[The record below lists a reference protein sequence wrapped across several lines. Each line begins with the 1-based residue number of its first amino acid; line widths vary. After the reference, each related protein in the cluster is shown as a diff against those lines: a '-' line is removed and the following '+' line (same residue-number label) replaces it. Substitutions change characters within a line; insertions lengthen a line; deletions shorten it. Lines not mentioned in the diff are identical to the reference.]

1 MLSAALMLLTA
12 SCKSSDEGI
21 TPSDQVGIT
30 AATFG
35 TLRRQNTTG
44 NSYSTFVPSSATYPI
59 FIDHI
64 KGEIYNPDSLPVR
77 TIPSKILLNLS
88 FKNNS
93 TGVLETLEKK
103 DSFARTYYA
112 TDTLDFSKP
121 RKIRV
126 TSSDRAHSKDYTIDI
141 RIHKVGVD
149 SLKWTRLSDC
159 NEIKGKKLITLK
171 ALSCDDAFYV
181 LAADTFRNPSN
192 DLCCGVQV
200 LKKDGNEWNIEYTA
214 QKEITVPFEQYK
226 IPTMAVYRGKMYLLY
241 NGELRCSDEWNA
253 STPCNLRAILGG
265 FDFYTDKGVKYFFY
279 GVNDQKKIEVATEGD
294 PMTASF
300 IPDDMEEM
308 QYVVGDSLPYNDYN
322 FIATNLLTDP
332 SMGRAIILANKQ
344 NDATN
349 IKAPNVDK
357 AVIWNKIIDD
367 VPQDWCLITPAW
379 NNHYKVLPRM
389 PYLSATS
396 YADGI
401 IATGGKPNVRKL
413 YYSNDWGTTWVTK
426 SSINI
431 PSGLQSTDQVAIGAD
446 DTYIYLIGGETGEV
460 WRGQKI
466 Y

>member
-12 SCKSSDEGI
+12 SCKSSDTGI

-35 TLRRQNTTG
+35 ALRRQNTTG
-44 NSYSTFVPSSATYPI
+44 NSYSTYTPSSQTYPI

-77 TIPSKILLNLS
+77 TIPSKILLTLS

-93 TGVLETLEKK
+93 SGVLETLEKK

-126 TSSDRAHSKDYTIDI
+126 TSSDKAHSKDYTIDI

-159 NEIKGKKLITLK
+159 NAIKGKKLITLK

-181 LAADTFRNPSN
+181 LAADTFRDASN

-200 LKKDGNEWNIEYTA
+200 LKTTDGNKWTTEYDPAT
-214 QKEITVPFEQYK
+214 KITVPFPQYK
-226 IPTMAVYRGKMYLLY
+226 RPTMAVYRGKMYLLY
-241 NGELRCSDEWNA
+241 NGELRCSDDWTI
-253 STPCNLRAILGG
+253 SKSCNLRAILGG
-265 FDFYTDKGVKYFFY
+265 FEDLFY
-279 GVNDQKKIEVATEGD
+279 GVNDQKKIEVATGGD

-300 IPDDMEEM
+300 TSDGMEEM
-308 QYVVGDSLPYNDYN
+308 PYVVGDSLPYNDYN

-332 SMGRAIILANKQ
+332 SMGRAIILANKE
-344 NDATN
+344 NDAKN

-357 AVIWNKIIDD
+357 AVIWSKIID
-367 VPQDWCLITPAW
+367 
-379 NNHYKVLPRM
+379 HYKVLPRM

-401 IATGGKPNVRKL
+401 IATGGYPNTRKL

-431 PSGLQSTDQVAIGAD
+431 PSGLQSTDQVVIGSD
-446 DTYIYLIGGETGEV
+446 YIYIYLIGGNTGEV

>member
-12 SCKSSDEGI
+12 SCKSSDTGI

-35 TLRRQNTTG
+35 ALRRQNTTG
-44 NSYSTFVPSSATYPI
+44 NSYSTYTPSSQTYPI

-93 TGVLETLEKK
+93 TGVLETMEKK

-126 TSSDRAHSKDYTIDI
+126 TSSDKAHSKDYTIDI

-171 ALSCDDAFYV
+171 ALSSDDAFYV
-181 LAADTFRNPSN
+181 LAADTFRDASN

-200 LKKDGNEWNIEYTA
+200 LKKDGNTWSTEYPQYPHAPIKT
-214 QKEITVPFEQYK
+214 KITVPFPQYK
-226 IPTMAVYRGKMYLLY
+226 RPTMAVYRNKLYLLHD
-241 NGELRCSDEWNA
+241 GMLICSDDWE
-253 STPCNLRAILGG
+253 TPKSCNLRAILGG
-265 FDFYTDKGVKYFFY
+265 FEDLFY
-279 GVNDQKKIEVATEGD
+279 GVNDQKKIEVATGGD

-332 SMGRAIILANKQ
+332 SMGRAIILANKE
-344 NDATN
+344 NDAKN

-357 AVIWNKIIDD
+357 AVIWSKIIDD
-367 VPQDWCLITPAW
+367 VPQDWCFMTPAW

-389 PYLSATS
+389 AYLSATS

-401 IATGGKPNVRKL
+401 IATGGYPNTRKL

-431 PSGLQSTDQVAIGAD
+431 PSGLQSTDQVVIGSD
-446 DTYIYLIGGETGEV
+446 YIYIYLIGGNTGEV

>member
-1 MLSAALMLLTA
+1 MLSATLMLLTA
-12 SCKSSDEGI
+12 SCSSSDNNI

-35 TLRRQNTTG
+35 TLRRQSTTG
-44 NSYSTFVPSSATYPI
+44 SSYSTYVPSSATHPI

-77 TIPSKILLNLS
+77 TIPSKILLTLS

-93 TGVLETLEKK
+93 SGVLESVEKK
-103 DSFARTYYA
+103 DSFAQTYYS

-126 TSSDRAHSKDYTIDI
+126 TSSDRAHSRDYTIDI

-149 SLKWTRLSDC
+149 SLKWTRMNVC
-159 NEIKGKKLITLK
+159 NQIKVKGKRLITLK
-171 ALSCDDAFYV
+171 ALSNDDALYV
-181 LAADTFRNPSN
+181 LAADTTMDSSDNVYCSI
-192 DLCCGVQV
+192 QV
-200 LKKDGNEWNIEYTA
+200 LKTSDGNTWTTEYTTPSKIIPYA
-214 QKEITVPFEQYK
+214 QFPNFIR
-226 IPTMAVYRGKMYLLY
+226 PTMAVYKNKIYLLY
-241 NGELRCSDEWNA
+241 DGQLRCSDNWNA
-253 STPCNLRAILGG
+253 STPCYLRAILGG
-265 FDFYTDKGVKYFFY
+265 FDNYFY
-279 GVNDQKKIEVATEGD
+279 GVNDQKKIEVAKGGD

-332 SMGRAIILANKQ
+332 SMGRAIILANKE
-344 NDATN
+344 NDAN
-349 IKAPNVDK
+349 IKAPDVDK
-357 AVIWNKIIDD
+357 AVIWSKIIDD
-367 VPQDWCLITPAW
+367 VPQDWCLMTPAW
-379 NNHYKVLPRM
+379 NNHYKVLPHM
-389 PYLSATS
+389 KYLSATS

-401 IATGGKPNVRKL
+401 IATGGYPNVRQL
-413 YYSNDWGTTWVTK
+413 YYSNDWGTTWAVK
-426 SSINI
+426 SSINV
-431 PSGLQSTDQVAIGAD
+431 PVDLQSTAQVAIASD
-446 DTYIYLIGGETGEV
+446 YIYLYLIGGDTGEV

>member
-12 SCKSSDEGI
+12 SCKSSDTGI

-35 TLRRQNTTG
+35 ALRRQNTTG
-44 NSYSTFVPSSATYPI
+44 NSYSTYTPSSLTYPI

-126 TSSDRAHSKDYTIDI
+126 TSSDKAHSKDYTIDV

-149 SLKWTRLSDC
+149 SLKWTRLNDC
-159 NEIKGKKLITLK
+159 NDIKGKKLITLK
-171 ALSCDDAFYV
+171 ALSSDDAFYV
-181 LAADTFRNPSN
+181 LAADTSRNASN

-200 LKKDGNEWNIEYTA
+200 LKTTDGNTWSTEYNPAPT
-214 QKEITVPFEQYK
+214 KITVPFAQFK
-226 IPTMAVYRGKMYLLY
+226 RPTMAVYKNKVYLLY
-241 NGELRCSDEWNA
+241 DGQLRCSDDWTINK
-253 STPCNLRAILGG
+253 PCNLRAILGG
-265 FDFYTDKGVKYFFY
+265 FEDLFY
-279 GVNDQKKIEVATEGD
+279 GVNDQKNIEVAIGGN
-294 PMTASF
+294 PMAASF
-300 IPDDMEEM
+300 APDGMEEM
-308 QYVVGDSLPYNDYN
+308 PYVVGDSLPYNDYN

-332 SMGRAIILANKQ
+332 SMGRAIILANKE
-344 NDATN
+344 NDANN

-357 AVIWNKIIDD
+357 AVIWSKIIDD
-367 VPQDWCLITPAW
+367 VPQNWCFLTPAW

-401 IATGGKPNVRKL
+401 IATGGYPNPRKL

-431 PSGLQSTDQVAIGAD
+431 PSGLQSTAQVAIGAD
-446 DTYIYLIGGETGEV
+446 FIYLYLIGGNTGEV

>member
-12 SCKSSDEGI
+12 SCKSSDTGI

-35 TLRRQNTTG
+35 ALRRQNTTG
-44 NSYSTFVPSSATYPI
+44 NSYSTYTPSSLTYPI

-126 TSSDRAHSKDYTIDI
+126 TSSDKAHSKDYTIDV

-149 SLKWTRLSDC
+149 SLKWTRLNDC
-159 NEIKGKKLITLK
+159 NDIKGKKLITLK
-171 ALSCDDAFYV
+171 ALSSDDAFYV
-181 LAADTFRNPSN
+181 LAADTSRNASN

-200 LKKDGNEWNIEYTA
+200 LKTTD
-214 QKEITVPFEQYK
+214 
-226 IPTMAVYRGKMYLLY
+226 AVYRNKMYLLY
-241 NGELRCSDEWNA
+241 NGELRCSDDWTI
-253 STPCNLRAILGG
+253 SKSCNLRAILGG
-265 FDFYTDKGVKYFFY
+265 FEDLFY
-279 GVNDQKKIEVATEGD
+279 GVNDQKNIEVAIGGD
-294 PMTASF
+294 PMAASF
-300 IPDDMEEM
+300 APDGMEEM
-308 QYVVGDSLPYNDYN
+308 PYVVGDSLPYNDYN

-357 AVIWNKIIDD
+357 AVIWSKIIDD
-367 VPQDWCLITPAW
+367 VPQNWCFLTPAW

-401 IATGGKPNVRKL
+401 IATGGYPNTRKL

-431 PSGLQSTDQVAIGAD
+431 PSGLQSTAQVAIGAD
-446 DTYIYLIGGETGEV
+446 FIYLYLIGGNTGEV

>member
-12 SCKSSDEGI
+12 SCKSSDDGI

-35 TLRRQNTTG
+35 ALRRQNTTG

-59 FIDHI
+59 FIDHV

-93 TGVLETLEKK
+93 SGVLETMEKK
-103 DSFARTYYA
+103 DSFAKTYYA

-126 TSSDRAHSKDYTIDI
+126 TSSDKAHSKDYTIDI

-149 SLKWTRLSDC
+149 SLKWTRMNDC
-159 NEIKGKKLITLK
+159 NEIKGKELITLK
-171 ALSCDDAFYV
+171 ALSSDDAFYL
-181 LAADTFRNPSN
+181 LAAYTTVVSTDIYCN
-192 DLCCGVQV
+192 VQV
-200 LKKDGNEWNIEYTA
+200 LKTTDGNTWSTEYNPAPT
-214 QKEITVPFEQYK
+214 KITVPFEQFK
-226 IPTMAVYRGKMYLLY
+226 RPTMAVYRGKMYLLY
-241 NGELRCSDEWNA
+241 EGQLRCSDDWTT

-265 FDFYTDKGVKYFFY
+265 FEDLFY
-279 GVNDQKKIEVATEGD
+279 GVNDQKKIEVATGGD

-300 IPDDMEEM
+300 TSDGMEEM
-308 QYVVGDSLPYNDYN
+308 PYVVGDSLPYKDYN
-322 FIATNLLTDP
+322 FIATSLLTDP
-332 SMGRAIILANKQ
+332 SMGRAIILANKE
-344 NDATN
+344 NEAN

-357 AVIWNKIIDD
+357 AVIWSKIIDD
-367 VPQDWCLITPAW
+367 VPQDWCFMTPAW

-389 PYLSATS
+389 AYLSATS

-401 IATGGKPNVRKL
+401 IATGGYPNVRKL
-413 YYSNDWGTTWVTK
+413 YYSNDWGTTWITK
-426 SSINI
+426 NSINI
-431 PSGLQSTDQVAIGAD
+431 PSGLQSTAQVAIGAD
-446 DTYIYLIGGETGEV
+446 YAYIYLIGGNTGEV

>member
-12 SCKSSDEGI
+12 SCKSTDEGI

-35 TLRRQNTTG
+35 SLRRQNTTG
-44 NSYSTFVPSSATYPI
+44 NSYSTFVPSSTTYPI

-93 TGVLETLEKK
+93 FGVLETLEKK
-103 DSFARTYYA
+103 DSFARIYFA
-112 TDTLDFSKP
+112 TDTIDFSKP

-126 TSSDRAHSKDYTIDI
+126 ISSDNAHSRNYTIDI

-149 SLKWTRLSDC
+149 SLKWTRMNVC
-159 NEIKGKKLITLK
+159 NAIKGKKLITLK
-171 ALSCDDAFYV
+171 ALSSDDAFYV
-181 LAADTFRNPSN
+181 LAADTTVDASN
-192 DLCCGVQV
+192 DIWCSVQV
-200 LKKDGNEWNIEYTA
+200 LKTTDGNTWNTEYNPAPT
-214 QKEITVPFEQYK
+214 KITVPFEQYK
-226 IPTMAVYRGKMYLLY
+226 RPTMAVYGNKIYLLY
-241 NGELRCSDEWNA
+241 DGQLRCSDDWTT
-253 STPCNLRAILGG
+253 STYCNLRAILGG
-265 FDFYTDKGVKYFFY
+265 FSDFFY
-279 GVNDQKKIEVATEGD
+279 GVNDQKRIEVVTGGD

-300 IPDDMEEM
+300 SSDSMEDMP
-308 QYVVGDSLPYNDYN
+308 YVVGDSLPYNDYN
-322 FIATNLLTDP
+322 FISTILLTDP
-332 SMGRAIILANKQ
+332 TMGRAIILANKQ

-349 IKAPNVDK
+349 IKAPDTDK
-357 AVIWNKIIDD
+357 AVIWSKIIDD
-367 VPQDWCLITPAW
+367 VPQDWCLMTPAW

-389 PYLSATS
+389 AYLSATQ

-401 IATGGKPNVRKL
+401 IATGGYPNARKF
-413 YYSNDWGTTWVTK
+413 YYSNDWGTTWETK

-431 PSGLQSTDQVAIGAD
+431 PSGLESTAQVAIGAD
-446 DTYIYLIGGETGEV
+446 YSYIYLIGGETGEV